1 MFPLKKSEGNLVSFL
16 AERPGLIILVIIPLF
31 LWHAAIRRDLFP
43 GKSRSKEL
51 ASWRISPKTIVLYF
65 PCIEGYLS
73 FEQFLFLP
81 IMLKSNNFLKSCA
94 TISYELVSANRKKV
108 MPLIKKEILLRKKKR
123 VLSIVLRFV
132 YCILKLLRSPGID
145 SVSLCVLAGRYDN
158 PIPYSVPTS

>member
-1 MFPLKKSEGNLVSFL
+1 MLNKSRIWLRIRIQCGKTQMFPLKKSEGNLVSFL

-81 IMLKSNNFLKSCA
+81 IMLKSNNFLKILCD
-94 TISYELVSANRKKV
+94 YFLRVGSADRKKV
-108 MPLIKKEILLRKKKR
+108 MPLIKRNTKKKR
-123 VLSIVLRFV
+123 SSFYCPTFRVLS
-132 YCILKLLRSPGID
+132 
-145 SVSLCVLAGRYDN
+145 RYF
-158 PIPYSVPTS
+158 